1 MQYRIFTEPQQG
13 ASYETLLSVAKA
25 TEANGFDGFFRSDHY
40 LVMGDGDGMPGPTHA
55 WLTLAALARETS
67 TIRLGTLVS
76 PITFHHPGQL
86 AIAVAQADEMSGGR
100 IDFGIG
106 AGWFEAEHSAYGIHF
121 GDMGERMSRLEE
133 GLEQIVGLWTTPAG
147 ETFSHQGEFH
157 SMTDSPALPKPTQSP
172 HPPII
177 IGGKG
182 KKRTP
187 ALAARYCSDFNVPFA
202 SAAEMVEIIERVRA
216 ACVAIDRDPDEIT
229 FSAAQILCLGADESE
244 VERRAAAIGRE
255 PAELRENGMAGTP
268 DEVQAKAEAFAEI
281 GVERMYL
288 QILDLDD
295 LDHLALG
302 AETLL

>member
-13 ASYETLLSVAKA
+13 ASYETLLSAAKA
-25 TEANGFDGFFRSDHY
+25 TESNGFDGFFRSDHY
-40 LVMGDGDGMPGPTHA
+40 LVMGDGDGLPGPTHA

-106 AGWFEAEHSAYGIHF
+106 AGWFEAEHRAYGIYF

-147 ETFSHQGEFH
+147 ETFSHEGTFH

-202 SAAEMVEIIERVRA
+202 SSDDMVEIMDRVRA

-229 FSAAQILCLGADESE
+229 FSAAQILCLGADDAE
-244 VERRAAAIGRE
+244 VDRRAAAIGRE
-255 PAELRENGMAGTP
+255 PAELRANGMAGTP
-268 DEVQAKAEAFAEI
+268 DEVRAKAQAFADI

-295 LDHLALG
+295 LDHIALG
-302 AETLL
+302 AQTLI